1 MMICDYEED
10 SVDCKWKI
18 VLKFGFRIISN
29 TFLQYY
35 DYDEIDMMMH
45 MKIMIILMMIK
56 WIVKLRN

>member
-1 MMICDYEED
+1 MDCD
-10 SVDCKWKI
+10 WKI

-29 TFLQYY
+29 TFVHYN

-45 MKIMIILMMIK
+45 MKIMIILMRIK